1 VLALN
6 YPPCHEAAGE
16 LADADEGEGD
26 ETHHVVAPQVEIE
39 STVSKRFIIL
49 NLQALK
55 PEALSTRVL
64 ILSS

>member
-1 VLALN
+1 MLALN

-55 PEALSTRVL
+55 P
-64 ILSS
+64 